1 MSAAM
6 QTETSEALPEG
17 ALQRT
22 QAGKADLPFHRSLRF
37 RLILSVALVHIVL
50 MGAFT
55 WVALQ
60 QQSESVR
67 QQFYD
72 RGRSLASLM
81 AATSTNEVLAED
93 LAAIAEITHRVG
105 QQTDVRYNEI
115 VDARGQVLASTRAQ
129 RVGTRLQQLPGSG
142 EHFPLRADDQTLDM
156 REDIRVA
163 GRVVGVVLLG
173 LSTTELDLA
182 LKHARYEALAFI
194 LAALVIGSLAA
205 WGLSLAVTRHLQ
217 ALTRAA
223 RRISDGDYTARVPEV
238 GQDEAG
244 LLARAFNAMAESLQR
259 TSAQVHQEYRKRTE
273 AERLACVGELSAS
286 IAHEIRNPLSAV
298 INSVK
303 LLERPDLPHD
313 DRDEVVNIIDSETRR
328 LQRILS
334 DFLEFARIREP
345 HFQESDLCRL
355 VQEVAGLVEQD
366 PRFGEHIQVCVEGS
380 EPSCR
385 ARFDTDQIRQVLWN
399 LMLNAAQAMPDGGE
413 IAVRWTPS
421 DYGVRVR
428 VTDTGCGID
437 ENFIGEVT
445 KPFVTGRRSGTGLGL
460 AIAQRVLVQHGS
472 SLMIHSRRGAGTEVS
487 FELPSGEARRIPDQT
502 PPDQGPAPD

>member
-1 MSAAM
+1 MATDSV
-6 QTETSEALPEG
+6 ELPLDEG
-17 ALQRT
+17 LHRPEP
-22 QAGKADLPFHRSLRF
+22 GGADLPFHRSLRF

-55 WVALQ
+55 WEALQ

-105 QQTDVRYNEI
+105 QQTDVRYSEI

-129 RVGTRLQQLPGSG
+129 RVGARVQQLPGAG
-142 EHFPLRADDQTLDM
+142 DRFPLRAGDQTLDLH
-156 REDIRVA
+156 ENILVA

-182 LKHARYEALAFI
+182 LQKARYEALGFI

-205 WGLSLAVTRHLQ
+205 WGLSLALTRHLQ

-223 RRISDGDYTARVPEV
+223 RRISGGDYTVRVPEV
-238 GQDEAG
+238 GRDEAG

-259 TSAQVHQEYRKRTE
+259 TSAQAHQEYRKRTE

-303 LLERPDLPHD
+303 LLERPDLPRD
-313 DRDEVVNIIDSETRR
+313 DRGQVVNIIDSETRR

-345 HFQESDLCRL
+345 HFQHSDLCRL
-355 VQEVAGLVEQD
+355 VQEVAGLVEHD
-366 PRFGEHIQVCVEGS
+366 PRFGEHIHVRVEDS

-399 LMLNAAQAMPDGGE
+399 LLLNAAQAMPDGGE

-421 DYGVRVR
+421 DYGVRVS
-428 VTDTGCGID
+428 VSDTGCGID
-437 ENFIGEVT
+437 ETFIGEIT
-445 KPFVTGRRSGTGLGL
+445 KPFVTGRSSGTGLGL

-472 SLMIHSRRGAGTEVS
+472 GLVIHSRPGEGTEVS
-487 FELPSGEARRIPDQT
+487 FELPSGEARRVPDDS
-502 PPDQGPAPD
+502 PEPA